1 MPVLAGLDRAICFVA
16 KKAPASRWA
25 ALAATC
31 AAFRVSIHHDFVGRR
46 HVYEV
51 TRPLRA
57 VYLESSEGHMRHVR
71 NADVDASAAGA

>member
-1 MPVLAGLDRAICFVA
+1 MRVGNGYLCGALDGL
-16 KKAPASRWA
+16 
-25 ALAATC
+25 LAATC

-51 TRPLRA
+51 ARPLRA